1 MATPRSSVGSRSA
14 SDRGAV
20 SPLMLLLRELLWAM
34 NAELVEMRAL
44 VAAFA
49 DQQDAIVHRK
59 PARVVSSVQE
69 VEKRV
74 TGLRQARVRRDGVL
88 ERVARGLK
96 APPSTPISVL
106 VRAFPA
112 GVRPEV
118 GRLID
123 ENVRLG
129 REVRR
134 KASQNQ
140 VLLARSIEVIQEIL
154 RAVEPTSVSR
164 MYGENGRMNHGQ
176 PIRGTHLDG
185 KL

>member
-1 MATPRSSVGSRSA
+1 MANPRPNPGSRGVPSRSTA
-14 SDRGAV
+14 
-20 SPLMLLLRELLWAM
+20 SPLMLVLRELLKAM
-34 NAELVEMRAL
+34 NAELVEMKAL
-44 VAAFA
+44 VSAFA

-59 PARVVSSVQE
+59 PVRVVASVQE

-74 TGLRQARVRRDGVL
+74 NGLRQARVRRDGLL
-88 ERVARGLK
+88 EQVARGLK
-96 APPSTPISVL
+96 APPATPISVL

-112 GVRPEV
+112 AVRPEV
-118 GRLID
+118 GRLIE

-164 MYGENGRMNHGQ
+164 IYGENGRMNNGQ

>member
-1 MATPRSSVGSRSA
+1 MATPRPSSGSRGS
-14 SDRGAV
+14 SGRGA
-20 SPLMLLLRELLWAM
+20 SPLMTLLRELLGAM
-34 NAELVEMRAL
+34 SAELVEMRAL
-44 VAAFA
+44 VLAFS

-59 PARVVSSVQE
+59 PARVVASVQE
-69 VEKRV
+69 VEERV
-74 TGLRQARVRRDGVL
+74 AALRQARMRRDGL
-88 ERVARGLK
+88 LDQVARGVK
-96 APPSTPISVL
+96 APPRTPISAL

-112 GVRPEV
+112 AVRPEV
-118 GRLID
+118 GRLIE

-140 VLLARSIEVIQEIL
+140 VLLTRSIEVIQEIL

-164 MYGENGRMNHGQ
+164 IYGENGRMSHGQ

-185 KL
+185 RL

>member
-1 MATPRSSVGSRSA
+1 MANPRPSSGSRRSNG
-14 SDRGAV
+14 RGAS
-20 SPLMLLLRELLWAM
+20 SPLMLMLRELLNAM
-34 NAELVEMRAL
+34 SAELVEMKAL
-44 VAAFA
+44 LAAFA

-59 PARVVSSVQE
+59 PARVVTSVQE

-74 TGLRQARVRRDGVL
+74 TGLRQARVRRNSVL
-88 ERVARGLK
+88 EQVSRGLK
-96 APPSTPISVL
+96 APPGTPISAL
-106 VRAFPA
+106 VRAFPS
-112 GVRPEV
+112 GVAPEV
-118 GRLID
+118 GRLIE

-164 MYGENGRMNHGQ
+164 TYGENGRMSNGQ

>member
-1 MATPRSSVGSRSA
+1 MANPRSKSDGRVGNG
-14 SDRGAV
+14 RGAV
-20 SPLMLLLRELLWAM
+20 SPLMILLRELLNAM
-34 NAELVEMRAL
+34 SAELVEMKAL
-44 VAAFA
+44 VSAFIE
-49 DQQDAIVHRK
+49 QQDAIVHRK
-59 PARVVSSVQE
+59 PALVVSSVQE

-74 TGLRQARVRRDGVL
+74 GGLRQARVRRDDVL
-88 ERVARGLK
+88 ERVSRGLK
-96 APPSTPISVL
+96 APPGTPISVL
-106 VRAFPA
+106 VRAFPTA
-112 GVRPEV
+112 VRPEV

-164 MYGENGRMNHGQ
+164 IYGENGRMSHGQ